1 MKLIE
6 FLKGILEDESLR
18 MEIIKKELLEIK
30 ETYGD
35 ERRTEIV
42 PDEGEF
48 NPEDFYA
55 DEDMVVTMSHM
66 GYIKRTPVTDFRT
79 QHRGGVGSKG
89 STARDEDFL
98 EYMFIA
104 SMHNTMLFF
113 TEKGKCFW
121 LKVYQIPE
129 GSRSSKGRA
138 IQNMINIEP
147 EDKVK
152 AFINVQNLD
161 DQEYIENNYI
171 VMCTKKGIIKKTAL
185 ETY

>member
-1 MKLIE
+1 M
-6 FLKGILEDESLR
+6 FL
-18 MEIIKKELLEIK
+18 
-30 ETYGD
+30 
-35 ERRTEIV
+35 V
-42 PDEGEF
+42 
-48 NPEDFYA
+48 
-55 DEDMVVTMSHM
+55 
-66 GYIKRTPVTDFRT
+66 
-79 QHRGGVGSKG
+79 
-89 STARDEDFL
+89 
-98 EYMFIA
+98 
-104 SMHNTMLFF
+104 
-113 TEKGKCFW
+113 
-121 LKVYQIPE
+121 KVYQIPE